1 VGKHRI
7 KVAEAARHQVRDE
20 ELEDSG
26 TIASDPHAESVDQ
39 PTGEERAATNR
50 EEDPPA

>member
-1 VGKHRI
+1 MRGHRN
-7 KVAEAARHQVRDE
+7 KVAEAARHDVRDGE
-20 ELEDSG
+20 PEDSG
-26 TIASDPHAESVDQ
+26 SIASDPHAESANQ